1 MTQTKKLENLNGWLG
16 MVTKNKDIIIV
27 TDQILGKTFAIEE
40 RTGDTRSVK
49 TNFRAYD

>member
-27 TDQILGKTFAIEE
+27 FFLYKYKQRNYGI
-40 RTGDTRSVK
+40 
-49 TNFRAYD
+49 